1 MKHTTSKLKQRL
13 IIAIISCILSLLIIF
28 SLHIILQPNSDAAR
42 LLLDYRSD
50 NNLYPLT
57 VQNFM
62 WVVFFLGLG
71 ELWARLYDG
80 KTERDQLDQRYLPE
94 DERTLLQ
101 ASDLGSIYQKIRHN
115 VGEAELFLPRLIRR
129 ITLQFQSSR
138 SIEQANSLLNSSL
151 DLYIHEIDLR
161 YNMLR
166 YIMWLIPSLG
176 FIGTVIGISLALN
189 YAGNADFQDP
199 SLLSE
204 LTQRLAIAFYTTL
217 LALIQAAI
225 LVFLTHIIQAFE
237 ERTLNLV
244 GQYCLDNLINRLYK
258 T

>member
-1 MKHTTSKLKQRL
+1 MQFGTSKSKQRL
-13 IIAIISCILSLLIIF
+13 IIAITSCMLSLLFIF
-28 SLHIILQPNSDAAR
+28 SLHIILQQNSDAAR
-42 LLLDYRSD
+42 LVLDYRSD
-50 NNLYPLT
+50 NNLYPFT
-57 VQNFM
+57 VQNIM
-62 WVVFFLGLG
+62 WIVFFLGLG
-71 ELWARLYDG
+71 ELWARLNDG
-80 KTERDQLDQRYLPE
+80 KIDRHQLRQAYLPE

-101 ASDLGSIYQKIRHN
+101 ASDLGSIYQTVRKN
-115 VGEAELFLPRLIRR
+115 TGEAELFLPRLIRR
-129 ITLQFQSSR
+129 IILQFQSSR

-151 DLYIHEIDLR
+151 ELYMHEIDLR

-176 FIGTVIGISLALN
+176 FIGTVIGITLALN

-225 LVFLTHIIQAFE
+225 LVFMTHIIQAFE
-237 ERTLNLV
+237 ERTLNLI
-244 GQYCLDNLINRLYK
+244 GQYCLDNLINRLYN